1 MNEDNKS
8 GRETV
13 AIIISV
19 IALVVSIWSVVSTNK
34 TTEHISEN
42 EIKQEHEAELKIW
55 NQEISFN
62 VYSNRLITDTIR
74 LSYSNIGDGIAQD
87 IRFEISPD
95 EQKSIAIQC
104 ESILDSCLTY
114 PYNQTDHTFDY
125 SHFLSPRLI
134 GDTSFSFWHDE
145 FGGEVGEL
153 KNVMIS
159 GESIDLDSTLFDNK
173 AYLLPVLSENEEAYF
188 TIPEQLSVLI
198 LNTLS
203 SNEFYKGSPQ
213 SSISFKATMSYMNV
227 FNELEEK
234 HVTIDISAL
243 NDGEEYFDKLEEDMN
258 DSEFLFNL
266 RLHITVQQEETLDE
280 YR

>member
-8 GRETV
+8 GREIV

-34 TTEHISEN
+34 TTERISKN
-42 EIKQEHEAELKIW
+42 EFKQGNKAGLKIW
-55 NQEISFN
+55 NQETSFN
-62 VYSNRLITDTIR
+62 VYSNRLITDAIR

-87 IRFEISPD
+87 IRFEITPD
-95 EQKSIAIQC
+95 EQKIIANQC
-104 ESILDSCLTY
+104 ESILDSCLAY
-114 PYNQTDHTFDY
+114 PYNQTDHTIDY
-125 SHFLSPRLI
+125 AHFLSPRLI

-159 GESIDLDSTLFDNK
+159 GESIDLDSTIFDNK

-203 SNEFYKGSPQ
+203 SNEVYKGAPQ

>member
-8 GRETV
+8 GREIV

-34 TTEHISEN
+34 TTERISEN

-104 ESILDSCLTY
+104 ESILDSCLVY
-114 PYNQTDHTFDY
+114 PYNQTDHTIDY
-125 SHFLSPRLI
+125 THFLSPSLI
-134 GDTSFSFWHDE
+134 GDASFSFLYDE

-159 GESIDLDSTLFDNK
+159 GESINLDSTIFDSK

-213 SSISFKATMSYMNV
+213 SSISFKATMLYMNV